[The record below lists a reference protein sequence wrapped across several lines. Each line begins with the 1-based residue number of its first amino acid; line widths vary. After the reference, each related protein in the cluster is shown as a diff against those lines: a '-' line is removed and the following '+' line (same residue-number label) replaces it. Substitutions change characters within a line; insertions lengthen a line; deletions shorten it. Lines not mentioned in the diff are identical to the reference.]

1 MSEGQRRYT
10 SYLVR
15 LWQIE
20 SQGQLVWRASLEEA
34 RTGERRGFPD
44 IEALFAYLR
53 EQTAAG
59 TDESASKDAP

>member
-1 MSEGQRRYT
+1 MSEGQRRYI
-10 SYLVR
+10 SYLLR

-34 RTGERRGFPD
+34 RTGERCGFPD
-44 IEALFAYLR
+44 LEALFAYLR

-59 TDESASKDAP
+59 TERA